1 MTHRAM
7 KSSSKKNLTPSTAH
21 CLSRATG
28 KTVNWRTVFAVA
40 AAMRKLQ
47 PTRLLGPA
55 RLKQWALKVN
65 PEKHPANKIT
75 VKITPRPDNPPY
87 K

>member
-1 MTHRAM
+1 M

-47 PTRLLGPA
+47 PTRFIGPA
-55 RLKQWALKVN
+55 RLKQWALTVD
-65 PEKHPANKIT
+65 PDKHPANKIT
-75 VKITPRPDNPPY
+75 VTITPRPTTPSHQ
-87 K
+87 